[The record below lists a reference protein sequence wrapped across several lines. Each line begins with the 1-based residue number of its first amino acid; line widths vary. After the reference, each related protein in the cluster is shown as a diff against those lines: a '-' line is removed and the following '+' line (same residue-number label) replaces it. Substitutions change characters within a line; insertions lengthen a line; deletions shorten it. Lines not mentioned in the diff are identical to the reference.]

1 MPHVRYR
8 DTGEGSFF
16 GNLVYERA
24 VPAGHF
30 LRQLRELM
38 DWEALTQD
46 WVALYKGGA
55 EYGPPP
61 YHPSLVLK
69 LLVLAYLYNLS
80 ERQVELFVNDSLSAK
95 YFLGLAAD
103 EPCPDS
109 TTLSVF
115 KGRVLAQTGTARF
128 EAVLGKVVAQA
139 RARGI
144 AFGRIQVVD
153 SVHTV
158 ADVDV
163 EQDDHRRRGG
173 GSRRDP
179 QARWGTKGSR
189 SRVSG
194 EGKRERQVEH
204 FYGYKAHVS
213 LNAATGFITSV
224 VVTSGEVYD
233 GHYLRPLVARDL
245 AQELPVAV
253 YAGDRGYDD
262 GENHELLK
270 AKGLKSALRL
280 NAARTEKKNGNKAPW
295 LRLLRDPDY
304 WAGLRER
311 YKVEQKFGEAKR
323 CHGLR
328 RCRSRG
334 LLRYGLQAY
343 LTATVLNLK
352 RLVKLVAGVGFREPL
367 LRPLP
372 LAG

>member
-1 MPHVRYR
+1 MY
-8 DTGEGSFF
+8 D
-16 GNLVYERA
+16 RA

-30 LRQLRELM
+30 LRQLRELV
-38 DWEALTQD
+38 DWAALTED

-61 YHPSLVLK
+61 YQPSLVLK
-69 LLVLAYLYNLS
+69 LLFLAYLYDLS

-115 KGRVLAQTGTARF
+115 KRRVLERTGLAPF
-128 EAVLGKVVAQA
+128 EAVLHQVVAQA
-139 RARGI
+139 RAKGI

-163 EQDDHRRRGG
+163 EADDHRR
-173 GSRRDP
+173 GSGTPRRDP
-179 QARWGTKGSR
+179 EARWGTKGSR
-189 SRVSG
+189 QRVTG
-194 EGKRERQVEH
+194 DGKRERQVEH

-213 LNAATGFITSV
+213 LNAENGFITSV

-233 GHYLRPLVARDL
+233 GHHLPPLVARDVG
-245 AQELPVAV
+245 QGLPVAV

-262 GENHELLK
+262 GENHAYLQ
-270 AKGLKSALRL
+270 AHGLHSALRL
-280 NAARTEKKNGNKAPW
+280 NAYRTEKKNGNKAPW

-328 RCRSRG
+328 RCRYLG
-334 LLRYGLQAY
+334 LARYGIQAY

-352 RLVKLVAGVGFREPL
+352 RLVKLITEVGFREPV
-367 LRPLP
+367 RPVP
-372 LAG
+372 LAS